1 MVDWRT
7 THDVY
12 IHYETCLITEQEK
25 INLSKKSLKLLE
37 VAYINACI
45 DNNKDLVEY
54 ILFSKELKLNPS
66 PECRNYQALR
76 DASNKGSFEIIKF
89 LLEDKRINK
98 TKEFCEARKQVLIRN
113 ACHSGN
119 LELVKYLLEDE
130 KVCEYIKFSINNYK
144 PFEEAIY
151 SFNHNLV
158 IYLFNKY
165 SKELLKT
172 SYLDVF
178 FRKLYQDKNFDLM
191 CEIIKNKKISEY
203 YQKSDQTQNLTEFLN
218 KNKKD
223 EIYFIFKN
231 DLSKE
236 KAIEATNYGSVMVAM
251 TKVNVEIL
259 SMLIID
265 FNIPLTDTLKEFI
278 ESRNDTENMRKIF
291 ANRDLNKKLNRDLI
305 IKEKTKKN
313 KI

>member
-1 MVDWRT
+1 M
-7 THDVY
+7 
-12 IHYETCLITEQEK
+12 ITEQEK

-151 SFNHNLV
+151 SFNHN
-158 IYLFNKY
+158 
-165 SKELLKT
+165 
-172 SYLDVF
+172 
-178 FRKLYQDKNFDLM
+178 
-191 CEIIKNKKISEY
+191 
-203 YQKSDQTQNLTEFLN
+203 
-218 KNKKD
+218 
-223 EIYFIFKN
+223 
-231 DLSKE
+231 
-236 KAIEATNYGSVMVAM
+236 
-251 TKVNVEIL
+251 
-259 SMLIID
+259 
-265 FNIPLTDTLKEFI
+265 
-278 ESRNDTENMRKIF
+278 
-291 ANRDLNKKLNRDLI
+291 
-305 IKEKTKKN
+305 
-313 KI
+313 

>member
-37 VAYINACI
+37 AAYINACI

-54 ILFSKELKLNPS
+54 ILFSKDLKVNPS

-76 DASNKGSFEIIKF
+76 DSANKGSFEIIKF

-119 LELVKYLLEDE
+119 LELVKYLLENE
-130 KVCEYIKFSINNYK
+130 KTKKNIKFSVNKYK
-144 PFEEAIY
+144 PFEEALY
-151 SFNHNLV
+151 SFNGDLV
-158 IYLFNKY
+158 IYLFDKY
-165 SKELLKT
+165 ESELVKT
-172 SYLDVF
+172 NYFNVF
-178 FRKLYQDKNFDLM
+178 FRRLYKDKNFELM
-191 CEIIKNKKISEY
+191 SKIIKKDNISKYLKE
-203 YQKSDQTQNLTEFLN
+203 SDQTENLTEFLN
-218 KNKKD
+218 QNKKE
-223 EIYFIFKN
+223 EISFIFTN
-231 DLSKE
+231 PLSKE
-236 KAIEATNYGSVMVAM
+236 KAIEAIDYGSVMVAM
-251 TKVNVEIL
+251 TKVNLDIL
-259 SMLIID
+259 KTLIID
-265 FNIPLTDTLKEFI
+265 LEIPLTNTLKEFI
-278 ESRNDTENMRKIF
+278 DSRNDTQNIKRLF
-291 ANRDLNKKLNRDLI
+291 NNRDLNKKLSNELHEK
-305 IKEKTKKN
+305 KENKKF